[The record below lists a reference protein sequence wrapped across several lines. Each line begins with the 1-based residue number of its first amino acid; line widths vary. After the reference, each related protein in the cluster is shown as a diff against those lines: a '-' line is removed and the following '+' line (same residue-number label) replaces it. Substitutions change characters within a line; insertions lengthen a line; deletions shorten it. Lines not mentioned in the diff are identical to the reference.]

1 MTQIPDGTPT
11 PSWSPPQ
18 EGGGTRLVLVR
29 HGETALTAQRR
40 YSGRGDVELS
50 PVGMAQASAVADR
63 LAAMMRP
70 AAGEPVVVSSPL
82 RRCRETAAPLA
93 ALLGVEVEIELAV
106 GEIPTPADLAPEARP
121 AWLKRAFAGDWSDI
135 EGDRDYLAWTIEVA
149 GALARYEG
157 CAVFSHFVALNAAV
171 AAAQGTGAVMA
182 FRPDHAS
189 VTVFEVVDNRL
200 RLVEKGREA
209 STGVL

>member
-1 MTQIPDGTPT
+1 MGRVYVI
-11 PSWSPPQ
+11 
-18 EGGGTRLVLVR
+18 R
-29 HGETALTAQRR
+29 HGKPAATWGGHDDDPGLDETGQ
-40 YSGRGDVELS
+40 E
-50 PVGMAQASAVADR
+50 QARAVAAV
-63 LAAMMRP
+63 LAALPEGERP
-70 AAGEPVVVSSPL
+70 VRVASSPL

-93 ALLGVEVEIELAV
+93 AILGVPVEIEPAV
-106 GEIPTPADLAPEARP
+106 GEIPTPSALPPEDRP
-121 AWLKRAFAGDWSDI
+121 TWLRKAFAGDWSDI
-135 EGDRDYLAWTIEVA
+135 EGDRDYLAWTAEVA

-171 AAAQGTGAVMA
+171 AAAEGSRAVMA